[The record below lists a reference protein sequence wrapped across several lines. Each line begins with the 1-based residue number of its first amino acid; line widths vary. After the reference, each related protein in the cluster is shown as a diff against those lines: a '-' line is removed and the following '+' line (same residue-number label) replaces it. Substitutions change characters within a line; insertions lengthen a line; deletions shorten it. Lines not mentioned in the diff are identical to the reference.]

1 MKAWILWAFLYALP
15 FALRDL
21 YLPQSSKK
29 SINSEE
35 ENRDHAQIFSFS
47 HLYPAVLCA
56 LQRAFPPISISD
68 IFSSQNE
75 T

>member
-1 MKAWILWAFLYALP
+1 MLCLLP
-15 FALRDL
+15 SEI
-21 YLPQSSKK
+21 YICHSPPKK